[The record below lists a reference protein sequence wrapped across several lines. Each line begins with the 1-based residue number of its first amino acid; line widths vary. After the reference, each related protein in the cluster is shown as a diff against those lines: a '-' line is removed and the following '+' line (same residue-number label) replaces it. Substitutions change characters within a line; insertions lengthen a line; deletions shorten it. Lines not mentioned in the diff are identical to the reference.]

1 MSAYP
6 VLTPMDQVIVANGP
20 DGAFY
25 VVQGDH
31 AQVIIVGAMYFTP
44 GQYIEALG
52 ELLDTHYV
60 LRSSQFMPPPNT
72 QRQLVLDRGFVSLI
86 ASKGN

>member
-1 MSAYP
+1 MSALP
-6 VLTPMDQVIVANGP
+6 VIVPMEQVIVANDP
-20 DGAFY
+20 DGAYY

-60 LRSSQFMPPPNT
+60 LRSSQFLVVPET